1 MNYNKGDIRINMK
14 NVLMDAHELISYA
27 FDGVIWAGKISIRLL
42 EKIRDEFNKI
52 DIDELIK

>member
-1 MNYNKGDIRINMK
+1 MK